1 MDEFWKNNFYHTLCY
16 ADHKGIF
23 REEGAEEKR
32 IYSIHP
38 DRNSSITEQVGC
50 LSARSM
56 KYFHIKLQIRI
67 LGISEFPN
75 YCKNVRHWNFY

>member
-1 MDEFWKNNFYHTLCY
+1 MQIIKEFAVKKELKKKNMHT
-16 ADHKGIF
+16 
-23 REEGAEEKR
+23 
-32 IYSIHP
+32 

-67 LGISEFPN
+67 LGLSEFN
-75 YCKNVRHWNFY
+75 YCKNVRHLNFY